1 MSFTPEQIKIL
12 QRASNDFVYFVDN
25 VFSHSVKTFI
35 RGEHVDNTARFL
47 SQHNRTISV
56 SARHHFKS
64 FSFYAYF
71 MWKLMFEGATNSI
84 EAHYFSFNADLAG
97 YHVNKIKKAIEENPF
112 FDDIIDKK
120 PTAETV
126 LKYTW
131 DNKHYTTV
139 TPHGLV
145 QFKRGIH
152 GDLIFVDDPFQDP
165 ENELNPTI
173 IYKINEI
180 FKSNILDMPKQ
191 PDGELHVCG
200 TPQTGEDFFFDKAVT
215 KRFATRILPARYR
228 DKETG
233 EEKALWPEWMDLKE
247 LKIKEEER
255 TSRIFSREYMC
266 TPVYST
272 KGFFDKDTLKIKII
286 NPDLSMWKVTVSYPV
301 NNKIIAGFDIG
312 KKTDPSHLAVFEYKD
327 GKLIMIHQK
336 FMDNWPYSNGKEY
349 IPQAPSQLE
358 YLKNCI
364 ENFKITE
371 LRYDNTRGEFE
382 SFDEQG
388 LLPRQMVPVVFNSK
402 FKTSGATAFDRLV
415 EKKQMEIP
423 DDERLI
429 DQICAVTC
437 DLQAIRTK
445 MGHGDSF
452 WSVVLAIMCAKDL
465 TGFYDDDTRGKTR
478 HKISTG
484 QKSMFEEGGVI
495 PRGW

>member
-1 MSFTPEQIKIL
+1 MSFTPEQVKIL
-12 QRASNDFVYFVDN
+12 QRASNDFVYFVN
-25 VFSHSVKTFI
+25 EVFCYSVKTFI
-35 RGEHVDNTARFL
+35 KGEHVDNTARFL
-47 SQHNRTISV
+47 SQHDRTIRV

-71 MWKLMFEGATNSI
+71 MWKLMFEGAASNL
-84 EAHYFSFNADLAG
+84 EAHYFSFNGDLAG
-97 YHVNKIKKAIEENPF
+97 YHINKIKQAIESNPF
-112 FDDIIDKK
+112 FQDIIDCK

-131 DNKHYTTV
+131 DNKNYTSI

-165 ENELNPTI
+165 QNELNPTI

-200 TPQTGEDFFFDKAVT
+200 TPQTGEDFFFDKLVT
-215 KRFATRILPARYR
+215 KRFATQVLPAIYI
-228 DKETG
+228 DQKTG
-233 EEKALWPEWMDLKE
+233 EEKALWTEWMDLEE
-247 LKIKEEER
+247 LKIKRIER
-255 TSRIFSREYMC
+255 TERIFSREYMC

-272 KGFFDKDTLKIKII
+272 KGFFEKDRLKDRIV
-286 NPDLSMWKVTVSYPV
+286 NSDLTAWKVTVDYPV
-301 NNKIIAGFDIG
+301 NNDIIAGFDIG
-312 KKTDPSHLAVFEYKD
+312 KKSHPSHLAVFEYKN
-327 GKLIMIHQK
+327 GKLVMIHSK

-349 IPQAPSQLE
+349 VPQSPSQLE

-364 ENFKITE
+364 KNFKIKE

-382 SFDEQG
+382 SFDEQD
-388 LLPRQMVPVVFNSK
+388 LLPRQMIPVVFTNK
-402 FKTSGATAFDRLV
+402 FKTAGATAFDRLV
-415 EKKQMEIP
+415 EKKQIEIL

-429 DQICAVTC
+429 DQICAVTS
-437 DLQAIRTK
+437 DLQAIQTK

-452 WSVVLAIMCAKDL
+452 WSVVLGITCAKDL
-465 TGFYDDDTRGKTR
+465 IGFYDEVDSKQR
-478 HKISTG
+478 HRISTG
-484 QKSMFEEGGVI
+484 QKSMFEEGGKV
-495 PRGW
+495 PKGW